1 MKIKSPP
8 VWEGNFKKGGTMEYT
23 FSTRMKNGSVCLILA
38 YKIGKKW
45 KQKTKQGFRT
55 QREARAYQ
63 TELLRQAEKEA
74 GLTFD
79 PTLKDISLRQFWPI
93 FKRDRE
99 AELSYTSIQSY
110 RACLKRMDPI
120 LDTPIKDLAMPM
132 ILNQLN
138 ALPVAVATRNLTLR
152 ALKIILQHAVMYKI
166 IPENPARII
175 KQISSREKQPLNA
188 FTVKEVSEI
197 LAHFQGR
204 KNRAHYL
211 VLLIAAR
218 TGLRI
223 GEILGLTWEAID
235 FRRNQ
240 LRVTQQWGQIG
251 RGKYGL
257 KPCKTA
263 NSVRAVPAPAEVM
276 DELRKYKQRT
286 PLQLN
291 GLVFSPKGMHA
302 LTVNLN
308 LWLRKH
314 YGRSLHSFRHTF
326 ATLLLSRTG
335 DINLVASVLGD
346 TVAIVSKTY
355 VNYTQDIRDKAA
367 ESIAD
372 LYSFA

>member
-1 MKIKSPP
+1 
-8 VWEGNFKKGGTMEYT
+8 MEYT

-63 TELLRQAEKEA
+63 TELLKQAEKEA

-99 AELSYTSIQSY
+99 KELSYTSMVSY
-110 RACLKRMDPI
+110 RACLKRLDPI
-120 LDTPIKDLAMPM
+120 LDTPIKDLAVPM
-132 ILNQLN
+132 MLNQLN
-138 ALPVAVATRNLTLR
+138 ALPVAMATRNLTLR
-152 ALKIILQHAVMYKI
+152 ALKIILQHAVLYKI

-197 LAHFQGR
+197 LSHFQGR
-204 KNRAHYL
+204 KNRLHYV

-235 FRRNQ
+235 FRKNQ
-240 LRVTQQWGQIG
+240 IHVTQQWGQIG
-251 RGKYGL
+251 RDKYGL
-257 KPCKTA
+257 KPCKTT
-263 NSVRAVPAPAEVM
+263 NSVRSVPAPEI
-276 DELRKYKQRT
+276 
-286 PLQLN
+286 
-291 GLVFSPKGMHA
+291 
-302 LTVNLN
+302 
-308 LWLRKH
+308 
-314 YGRSLHSFRHTF
+314 GRAH
-326 ATLLLSRTG
+326 
-335 DINLVASVLGD
+335 V
-346 TVAIVSKTY
+346 
-355 VNYTQDIRDKAA
+355 
-367 ESIAD
+367 
-372 LYSFA
+372 

>member
-1 MKIKSPP
+1 
-8 VWEGNFKKGGTMEYT
+8 MEYT

-63 TELLRQAEKEA
+63 TELLKQAEKEA

-99 AELSYTSIQSY
+99 KELSYTSMVSY
-110 RACLKRMDPI
+110 RACLKRLDPI
-120 LDTPIKDLAMPM
+120 LDTPIKDLAVPM
-132 ILNQLN
+132 MLNQLN
-138 ALPVAVATRNLTLR
+138 ALPVAMATRNLTLR
-152 ALKIILQHAVMYKI
+152 ALKIILQHAVLYKI

-197 LAHFQGR
+197 LSHFQGR
-204 KNRAHYL
+204 KNRLHYV

-235 FRRNQ
+235 FRKNQ
-240 LRVTQQWGQIG
+240 IHVTQQWGQIG
-251 RGKYGL
+251 RDKYGL
-257 KPCKTA
+257 KPCKTT
-263 NSVRAVPAPAEVM
+263 NSVRSFPAPEEVM
-276 DELRKYKQRT
+276 EELSRWKKAT
-286 PLQLN
+286 PLQLT
-291 GLVFSPKGMHA
+291 GLLFPPKGLHA

-308 LWLRKH
+308 LWLRKN
-314 YGRSLHSFRHTF
+314 YGRSIHSFRHTF
-326 ATLLLSRTG
+326 ATLLLSKTG

-367 ESIAD
+367 ESVND
-372 LYSFA
+372 LYSFS

>member
-1 MKIKSPP
+1 M
-8 VWEGNFKKGGTMEYT
+8 KGGNMEYT

-38 YKIGKKW
+38 YKVGKKW

-63 TELLRQAEKEA
+63 SELLHQAEKES

-99 AELSYTSIQSY
+99 KELSYTSIQSY
-110 RACLKRMDPI
+110 LGCLKRLEPI
-120 LDTPIKDLAMPM
+120 LNIPIKDLSMPM
-132 ILNQLN
+132 IMNQLN

-152 ALKIILQHAVMYKI
+152 ALKIILQHAVLYKI
-166 IPENPARII
+166 IPENPARLI
-175 KQISSREKQPLNA
+175 KQIFSREKQPLNA
-188 FTVKEVSEI
+188 FTVKDVSDI
-197 LAHFQGR
+197 LAHFR
-204 KNRAHYL
+204 KREKNPAQYL

-223 GEILGLTWEAID
+223 GEILGLTWDAID
-235 FRRNQ
+235 FSRSQ
-240 LRVTQQWGQIG
+240 IRVTKQWGQIG

-257 KPCKTA
+257 KACKTA
-263 NSVRAVPAPAEVM
+263 NSVRAVPAPPDVM
-276 DELRKYKQRT
+276 AELRTWKRVT
-286 PLQLN
+286 PLQIS
-291 GLVFSPKGMHA
+291 GLIFSPKGMHA

-308 LWLRKH
+308 LWLRQH

-346 TVAIVSKTY
+346 TVAVVSKTY
-355 VNYTQDIRDKAA
+355 VNYTQDIRDRAA

-372 LYSFA
+372 LYNFS

>member
-1 MKIKSPP
+1 
-8 VWEGNFKKGGTMEYT
+8 MEYT

-38 YKIGKKW
+38 YKVGKKW

-63 TELLRQAEKEA
+63 SELLRQAEKEA

-99 AELSYTSIQSY
+99 KELSYTSIQSY

-152 ALKIILQHAVMYKI
+152 ALKIILQHAVLYKI

-175 KQISSREKQPLNA
+175 KQISSRDKQTLNA

-197 LAHFQGR
+197 LSHFQGR

-223 GEILGLTWEAID
+223 GEILGLTWDSID

-240 LRVTQQWGQIG
+240 LRVAKQWGQIG

-263 NSVRAVPAPAEVM
+263 NSVRSVPAPAEVM
-276 DELRKYKQRT
+276 EELRKWQHGT

-314 YGRSLHSFRHTF
+314 YGRSIHSFRHTF

-355 VNYTQDIRDKAA
+355 VNYTQDIRDRAA

>member
-1 MKIKSPP
+1 M
-8 VWEGNFKKGGTMEYT
+8 KGGTMEYT

-38 YKIGKKW
+38 YKVGKKW

-63 TELLRQAEKEA
+63 TELLHQAEKEA

-99 AELSYTSIQSY
+99 KELSYTSIQSY

-152 ALKIILQHAVMYKI
+152 ALKIILQHAVLYKI

-188 FTVKEVSEI
+188 FTVKEVSKI
-197 LAHFQGR
+197 LSHFQGR

-223 GEILGLTWEAID
+223 GEILGLTWDAID

-263 NSVRAVPAPAEVM
+263 NSVRSVPAPAEVM
-276 DELRKYKQRT
+276 DELRKYKQGT

-355 VNYTQDIRDKAA
+355 VNFTQDIRDKAA

-372 LYSFA
+372 LYSFS